1 MPYIVKVREIEE
13 VVTERE
19 YAVGTEDLWEARRK
33 VEAGKG
39 AKTSAETEIKRT
51 FKDSYVV
58 ECRKIG

>member
-1 MPYIVKVREIEE
+1 MPYIVKVRDVEE
-13 VVTERE
+13 VGTERE
-19 YAVGTEDLWEARRK
+19 YAVGTVDLWETREK
-33 VEAGKG
+33 VEQCGG